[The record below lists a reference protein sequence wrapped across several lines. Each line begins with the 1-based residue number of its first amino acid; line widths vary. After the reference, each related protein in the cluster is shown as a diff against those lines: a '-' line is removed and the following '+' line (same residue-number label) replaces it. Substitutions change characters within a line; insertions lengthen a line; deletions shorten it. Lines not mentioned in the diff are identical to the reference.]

1 MKINEE
7 EKKTLIQTSLKARE
21 NAYTPYSHYKVGAA
35 LKTKSGK
42 IYTGCNIENASYGL
56 TICAERTA
64 MFKAVSEGDRD
75 FETIVIATRDGGS
88 PCGACRQVMAE
99 FSLEMQVILVNQEGG
114 IVGEFSVAEL
124 LPEAFTPRN
133 LI

>member
-114 IVGEFSVAEL
+114 IIGEFSVAEL